1 MRLILIRHGQTPSN
15 ENHFLDT
22 AVPGPGLTELGLA
35 QAAALPEAL
44 GHEPI
49 DGIYASNLVR
59 TQYTAAPLAAALG
72 LPVDVRDGLR
82 EISAGNLEMR
92 NDRDAIVAYL
102 KTVYSWVRGD
112 LDVHMPGGPNGHETF
127 DRFDAVI
134 DELQAAGL
142 KNPVVVSHGAMIRAW
157 CTARAANIE
166 PDFIVENAL
175 SNTGVAVME
184 SAEDAGGGRLKGQ
197 GTPGSWN
204 LLTWMGE
211 AVGGRALRDYGED
224 GPAGEDVKL

>member
-15 ENHFLDT
+15 VDHSLDT
-22 AVPGPGLTELGLA
+22 GVPGPGLTELGQA

-44 GHEPI
+44 EGEPV
-49 DGIYASNLVR
+49 DGIFASNLLR
-59 TQYTAAPLAAALG
+59 TQLTAQPLAAALG
-72 LPVDVRDGLR
+72 LPVNIRPGLR
-82 EISAGNLEMR
+82 EISAGSLEMR
-92 NDRDAIVAYL
+92 NDRDAVIAYL

-112 LDVHMPGGPNGHETF
+112 LGVHMPGGPNGHETF
-127 DRFDAVI
+127 ARFDAVI
-134 DELQAAGL
+134 EELQAAGL
-142 KNPVVVSHGAMIRAW
+142 KNPVVVSHGAMMRAW
-157 CTARAANIE
+157 CTARAENTE

-184 SAEDAGGGRLKGQ
+184 TAEAGGGA
-197 GTPGSWN
+197 PAPWN

-224 GPAGEDVKL
+224 GPAGEDVAY

>member
-15 ENHFLDT
+15 EHHFLDT
-22 AVPGPGLTELGLA
+22 DVPGPGLTDLGLA
-35 QAAALPEAL
+35 QAAALPDAL
-44 GHEPI
+44 SGEPV
-49 DGIYASNLVR
+49 DGIFASNLVR
-59 TQYTAAPLAAALG
+59 TQLTAAPLGAALG
-72 LPVDVRDGLR
+72 LPVEIRPGLR
-82 EISAGNLEMR
+82 EVSAGDLEMR
-92 NDRDAIVAYL
+92 NDREAIIAYL
-102 KTVYSWVRGD
+102 KTVYSWVKGD
-112 LDVHMPGGPNGHETF
+112 LGVHMPGGPDGHETF
-127 DRFDAVI
+127 ARFDAVI

-157 CTARAANIE
+157 CTARAENTE

-184 SAEDAGGGRLKGQ
+184 SGGSGSGMR
-197 GTPGSWN
+197 GSWK